1 MNKIAK
7 LENRKL
13 ELIRN
18 IQLCQNSKRR
28 VIGFVEELDRQYA
41 LKEIDLEIY
50 KQKLNNVLKQ
60 RTLEQW
66 TNYYNGCITYYR
78 HGLELCD
85 KELRRQENKTK
96 ALQLTTI
103 AGVLAV
109 FILSFMFVNPEF
121 TGFSI
126 YQPGNIINESVHFK
140 IDQFV
145 PNSSIL
151 EINFNEEKY
160 FSNISKYLAELTSID
175 KDNNTI
181 YGYNVSELKVK
192 TVHAYNIGKKFHP
205 KQNNW
210 VGYVIALSTGERVY
224 HSGDTDLTPEMRGVV
239 TEFALLP
246 CGGTYTMSG
255 KEAGDAANIF
265 KPRAVIPMHWGDI
278 VGTRADAE
286 EVQKVFKGE
295 TIIKAPEKG

>member
-96 ALQLTTI
+96 ALQLFYNCWS
-103 AGVLAV
+103 A
-109 FILSFMFVNPEF
+109 SC
-121 TGFSI
+121 I
-126 YQPGNIINESVHFK
+126 Y
-140 IDQFV
+140 
-145 PNSSIL
+145 L
-151 EINFNEEKY
+151 E
-160 FSNISKYLAELTSID
+160 L
-175 KDNNTI
+175 
-181 YGYNVSELKVK
+181 
-192 TVHAYNIGKKFHP
+192 
-205 KQNNW
+205 
-210 VGYVIALSTGERVY
+210 YVCQS
-224 HSGDTDLTPEMRGVV
+224 
-239 TEFALLP
+239 
-246 CGGTYTMSG
+246 
-255 KEAGDAANIF
+255 
-265 KPRAVIPMHWGDI
+265 
-278 VGTRADAE
+278 
-286 EVQKVFKGE
+286 
-295 TIIKAPEKG
+295 